1 MALSSGDKLGPYEI
15 LAKLGE
21 GGMGEVWK
29 ARDTRLNRPVAVKRL
44 KGQHNAR
51 FEQEAR
57 AIAALNHPHICQIFD
72 IGPDYLVLE
81 YIDGHPLTGG
91 IDAAHAV
98 RLAMQI
104 AEALDAAHRKGVV
117 HRDLKPANIMVT
129 AEGSIKLLDFGLA
142 KQTASTDDNSTIE
155 GTQIGTVMGTA
166 AYMAP
171 EQTEGKPLDARSD
184 IFSFGSV
191 LYELLSGRRA
201 FHGETAIATM
211 AAILRD
217 EPAPLEAPAA
227 LQAIVK
233 RCLAKRPGQRYQTM
247 AELRDDLGQAMDTR
261 TLPRTNTPTH
271 SSPSIAVLPFA
282 NMGADPDHEYF
293 SDGLAEE
300 IINVLAQIPGLKVT
314 ARTSAFAFKGKTEDI
329 RTIAGTLGV
338 ATILE
343 GSVRRSGSRL
353 RVNAQLIN
361 ASDGYHLW
369 SQRYDREM
377 ADLFDVQDEIAQ
389 AIASA
394 LQVTLSR
401 TLAPFMQYKPGLPAY
416 EALLKARHY
425 RGLLSPE
432 LFPRARECFEQAI
445 ALDPK
450 FVQAHCEY
458 GIYFMMMVVLGLV
471 SPNEGWSMVRV
482 QAQKALDLDPSLAE
496 GHAMLGTVAGSLEYG
511 WTEAARHFR
520 LAMAHDPVPVNVR
533 LYYSLH
539 LMKVG
544 RPAEAVQQ
552 ADLGLREDPLN
563 ILLHI
568 NRASYLAAAGRDEDA
583 AEGYRATL
591 ELNPSMVL
599 AKFNLGGWHA
609 TLGEWDRALRYCEE
623 AYAVAPLPRV
633 VGLLAGLLRITGDL
647 PRADDMLRRLQPTD
661 APGVPLGLA
670 IYHWVLQEFDAQA
683 DWFEKAID
691 QRDPISSMLVRSWY
705 GANLRATPRWGPLM
719 RKLNLPES

>member
-44 KGQHNAR
+44 KGQYNVR

-81 YIDGHPLTGG
+81 YIDGHPLEGSV
-91 IDAAHAV
+91 DAADAV
-98 RLAMQI
+98 QLAMQI
-104 AEALDAAHRKGVV
+104 AEALEAAHRKGVV

-129 AEGSIKLLDFGLA
+129 SEGSVKLLDFGLA
-142 KQTASTDDNSTIE
+142 TQTASTAETSTIE
-155 GTQIGTVMGTA
+155 GTMIGTVMGTA

-171 EQTEGKPLDARSD
+171 EQTEGKSLDARSD
-184 IFSFGSV
+184 IFSLGSV

-201 FHGETAIATM
+201 FHGETVVSTM

-217 EPAPLEAPAA
+217 EPAPLDAPAT

-233 RCLAKRPGQRYQTM
+233 RCLAKPPAERYQTM
-247 AELRDDLGQAMDTR
+247 AELRQDLGKAAQTG
-261 TLPRTNTPTH
+261 TPPH
-271 SSPSIAVLPFA
+271 SPPSIAVLPFA
-282 NMGADPDHEYF
+282 NLGADKENEYF

-300 IINVLAQIPGLKVT
+300 IINFLAQVPGLKVT

-329 RTIAGTLGV
+329 RKIAGTLGV
-338 ATILE
+338 TTILE

-369 SQRYDREM
+369 SKRYDREM
-377 ADLFDVQDEIAQ
+377 ADLFDVQDDIAQ

-394 LQVTLSR
+394 LQVTLSGMA
-401 TLAPFMQYKPGLPAY
+401 APFMQYKPSLPAY

-425 RGLLSPE
+425 RGLIRPE
-432 LFPRARECFEQAI
+432 LLPRAREWFEQAI

-450 FVQAHCEY
+450 FVLAHCEY
-458 GIYFMMMVVLGLV
+458 GIYFMLMVVLGLV
-471 SPNEGWSMVRV
+471 APTEGWSMVRS
-482 QAQKALDLDPSLAE
+482 QAQKALDLDPSLPE
-496 GHAMLGTVAGSLEYG
+496 GHAMLGAVAGSLEYD
-511 WTEAARHFR
+511 WTEAERQFR
-520 LAMAHDPVPVNVR
+520 LAMAHDPVPINVR

-539 LMKVG
+539 LMKIG
-544 RPAEAVQQ
+544 RAAEAVRQTEF
-552 ADLGLREDPLN
+552 GLQEDPLN
-563 ILLHI
+563 FLLRI
-568 NRASYLAAAGRDEDA
+568 NRASYLAAAGRAEDA
-583 AEGYRATL
+583 AEGYRDIL

-599 AKFNLGGWHA
+599 AQFNLAGRHA
-609 TLGEWDRALRYCEE
+609 SLGEWDAALRFCEE
-623 AYAVAPLPRV
+623 AYVVAPLPRV
-633 VGLLAGLLRITGDL
+633 IGLLAGLLKRTGDTH
-647 PRADDMLRRLQPTD
+647 RADEMLRKLQPAD
-661 APGVPLGLA
+661 AFGVPLGLA
-670 IYHWVLQEFDAQA
+670 MYHWVLQEFDAEA

-691 QRDPISSMLVRSWY
+691 QRDPISAMLLRFWY
-705 GANLRATPRWGPLM
+705 GAELRSTPRWGRLM

>member
-44 KGQHNAR
+44 KGQFSAR

-81 YIDGHPLTGG
+81 YIEGHPLEGG
-91 IDAAHAV
+91 GNVGDAV

-129 AEGSIKLLDFGLA
+129 SEGSVKLLDFGLA
-142 KQTASTDDNSTIE
+142 KQTAGADDTSTVE
-155 GTQIGTVMGTA
+155 GTAIGTVMGTA

-171 EQTEGKPLDARSD
+171 EQAEGKPLDVRSD

-201 FHGETAIATM
+201 FNGENAVSTM

-217 EPAPLEAPAA
+217 EPAPLDASPT

-233 RCLAKRPGQRYQTM
+233 RCLAKPPGQRYQTV
-247 AELRDDLGQAMDTR
+247 AELRDDLGKAAR
-261 TLPRTNTPTH
+261 TGTPLH
-271 SSPSIAVLPFA
+271 SQPSIAVLPFA
-282 NMGADPDHEYF
+282 NMGADKENEYF

-300 IINVLAQIPGLKVT
+300 IMNLLAQIPALKVT

-329 RTIAGTLGV
+329 RKIAGTLGV
-338 ATILE
+338 TTILE

-377 ADLFDVQDEIAQ
+377 ADLFDLQDEIAQ

-394 LQVTLSR
+394 LQVTLAG
-401 TLAPFMQYKPGLPAY
+401 TPAPFMQYKPSLPAY

-425 RGLLSPE
+425 RGLIRPDL
-432 LFPRARECFEQAI
+432 LPRARECFEQAI

-450 FVQAHCEY
+450 FVLAHCEY
-458 GIYFMMMVVLGLV
+458 GIYFMLMVVLGLV
-471 SPNEGWSMVRV
+471 APKEGWSLVRS
-482 QAQKALDLDPSLAE
+482 QAQKALDLEPSLPE
-496 GHAMLGTVAGSLEYG
+496 GHAMLGAVAGSLEYD
-511 WTEAARHFR
+511 WKEAERHFQ
-520 LAMAHDPVPVNVR
+520 LAIAHDPVPSNVR

-539 LMKVG
+539 LMKIG

-552 ADLGLREDPLN
+552 AELGLQEDPLN
-563 ILLHI
+563 PLLLI
-568 NRASYLAAAGRDEDA
+568 NRASYLAAAGRAEDA
-583 AEGYRATL
+583 AEGYREIL

-599 AKFNLGGWHA
+599 AIFNLAGRHA
-609 TLGEWDRALRYCEE
+609 SLGEWDRALPLCEE
-623 AYAVAPLPRV
+623 AYALAPLPRV
-633 VGLLAGLLRITGDL
+633 IGLLAGVLQRTGDTH
-647 PRADDMLRRLQPTD
+647 RAEEMLRKLQPAD
-661 APGVPLGLA
+661 AFGVPLGLA
-670 IYHWVLQEFDAQA
+670 MYHWVLQEFDAEA

-691 QRDPISSMLVRSWY
+691 QRDPISSMLLRFWY
-705 GANLRATPRWGPLM
+705 AAELRATPRWGRLM
-719 RKLNLPES
+719 RKLNLPESG

>member
-425 RGLLSPE
+425 RGLLRPE

>member
-29 ARDTRLNRPVAVKRL
+29 ARDSRLNRPVAVKQL
-44 KGQHNAR
+44 KGQHSAR

-81 YIDGHPLTGG
+81 YIEGQPLKGG
-91 IDAAHAV
+91 VNVDDAV

-129 AEGSIKLLDFGLA
+129 SEGSVKLLDFGLA
-142 KQTASTDDNSTIE
+142 KQTAGSDDTSTVD
-155 GTQIGTVMGTA
+155 GTAVGTVMGTA

-191 LYELLSGRRA
+191 MYELLSGRRA
-201 FHGETAIATM
+201 FHGENSVSTM
-211 AAILRD
+211 TAILRD
-217 EPAPLEAPAA
+217 EPAPLDASAA

-233 RCLAKRPGQRYQTM
+233 RCLAKPPGQRYQTV
-247 AELRDDLGQAMDTR
+247 AELRDDLGKAHTG
-261 TLPRTNTPTH
+261 TPPH
-271 SSPSIAVLPFA
+271 SPPSIAVLPFV
-282 NMGADPDHEYF
+282 NMGTDKDNEYF

-300 IINVLAQIPGLKVT
+300 IINFLAQIPGLKVT
-314 ARTSAFAFKGKTEDI
+314 ARTSAFAFRGKTEDI
-329 RTIAGTLGV
+329 RKIAGTLGV
-338 ATILE
+338 STILE

-377 ADLFDVQDEIAQ
+377 ADLFDLQDEIAQ

-394 LQVTLSR
+394 LHVTLAG
-401 TLAPFMQYKPGLPAY
+401 TPAPFMPYKPSLPAY

-425 RGLLSPE
+425 RGLLRPE
-432 LFPRARECFEQAI
+432 LFPRAKECFEQAI

-450 FVQAHCEY
+450 FVLAHCEY

-471 SPNEGWSMVRV
+471 SPSEGWSMVRS
-482 QAQKALDLDPSLAE
+482 QAQRALDLDPSLPE
-496 GHAMLGTVAGSLEYG
+496 GHAMLGAVAGSLEYD
-511 WTEAARHFR
+511 WKEAERQFR

-539 LMKVG
+539 LMKIG
-544 RPAEAVQQ
+544 RSGEAVQQ
-552 ADLGLREDPLN
+552 AELGLQEDPLN
-563 ILLHI
+563 ILLRI
-568 NRASYLAAAGRDEDA
+568 NRASYLAAAGRPEDA
-583 AEGYRATL
+583 ATGWREIL
-591 ELNPSMVL
+591 ELNPSVVL
-599 AKFNLGGWHA
+599 ALFNLAGRHA
-609 TLGEWDRALRYCEE
+609 SLGEWDRALPLCEE
-623 AYAVAPLPRV
+623 AYVLAPLSRV
-633 VGLLAGLLRITGDL
+633 VGLLAGLLKRTGDTR
-647 PRADDMLRRLQPTD
+647 RADQLLHTLQPAD
-661 APGVPLGLA
+661 AFGVPLGLA
-670 IYHWVLQEFDAQA
+670 LYHWVLHEFDAEA

-691 QRDPISSMLVRSWY
+691 QRDPISSMLLRFWY
-705 GANLRATPRWGPLM
+705 GAELRTTPRWAGLM

>member
-44 KGQHNAR
+44 KGQFSAR

-81 YIDGHPLTGG
+81 YIEGHPIQGG
-91 IDAAHAV
+91 GNVGDTV

-129 AEGSIKLLDFGLA
+129 SEGSVKLLDFGLA
-142 KQTASTDDNSTIE
+142 KQTAGPDDTSTVE
-155 GTQIGTVMGTA
+155 GTAIGTVMGTA

-171 EQTEGKPLDARSD
+171 EQTEGKPLDVRSD

-201 FHGETAIATM
+201 FNGENAVSTM

-217 EPAPLEAPAA
+217 EPAPLDASAT

-233 RCLAKRPGQRYQTM
+233 RCLAKPPGQRYQTV
-247 AELRDDLGQAMDTR
+247 AELREDLGKAAR
-261 TLPRTNTPTH
+261 TGTPLH
-271 SSPSIAVLPFA
+271 SPLSIAVLPFA
-282 NMGADPDHEYF
+282 NMGADKENEYF

-300 IINVLAQIPGLKVT
+300 IINLLVQIPALKVT

-329 RTIAGTLGV
+329 RKIAGTLGV
-338 ATILE
+338 TTILE

-377 ADLFDVQDEIAQ
+377 ADLFDLQDEIAQ

-394 LQVTLSR
+394 LQVTLSG
-401 TLAPFMQYKPGLPAY
+401 TPAPFMQYKPSLPAY

-425 RGLLSPE
+425 RGLIRPDL
-432 LFPRARECFEQAI
+432 LPRARECFEQAI

-450 FVQAHCEY
+450 FVLAHCEY
-458 GIYFMMMVVLGLV
+458 GIYFMLMVVLGLV
-471 SPNEGWSMVRV
+471 APTEGWSMVRS
-482 QAQKALDLDPSLAE
+482 QAQKALDLEPSLPE
-496 GHAMLGTVAGSLEYG
+496 GHAMLGAVAGSLEYD
-511 WTEAARHFR
+511 WKEAERHFQ
-520 LAMAHDPVPVNVR
+520 LAIAHDHVPSNVR

-539 LMKVG
+539 LMRIG

-552 ADLGLREDPLN
+552 AELGLQEDPLN
-563 ILLHI
+563 PLLLV
-568 NRASYLAAAGRDEDA
+568 NRASYLAAAGRAEDA
-583 AEGYRATL
+583 AEGYREIL

-599 AKFNLGGWHA
+599 AKFNLAGRHA
-609 TLGEWDRALRYCEE
+609 SLSEWDRALPLCEE
-623 AYAVAPLPRV
+623 AYALAPLPRV
-633 VGLLAGLLRITGDL
+633 IGLLAGVLQRTGDTN
-647 PRADDMLRRLQPTD
+647 RAEEMLRKLQPAD
-661 APGVPLGLA
+661 AFGVPLGMA
-670 IYHWVLQEFDAQA
+670 IYHWVLQEFDAEA

-691 QRDPISSMLVRSWY
+691 QRDPISSMLLWFWY
-705 GANLRATPRWGPLM
+705 AAELRATPRWGRLM
-719 RKLNLPES
+719 RKLNLPESG

>member
-1 MALSSGDKLGPYEI
+1 
-15 LAKLGE
+15 
-21 GGMGEVWK
+21 
-29 ARDTRLNRPVAVKRL
+29 
-44 KGQHNAR
+44 
-51 FEQEAR
+51 
-57 AIAALNHPHICQIFD
+57 
-72 IGPDYLVLE
+72 
-81 YIDGHPLTGG
+81 
-91 IDAAHAV
+91 
-98 RLAMQI
+98 
-104 AEALDAAHRKGVV
+104 
-117 HRDLKPANIMVT
+117 MVT
-129 AEGSIKLLDFGLA
+129 AEGAIKLLDFGLA

-171 EQTEGKPLDARSD
+171 EQTEGKPLDVRSD

-217 EPAPLEAPAA
+217 EPAPLEAPAT
-227 LQAIVK
+227 LQAIVT
-233 RCLAKRPGQRYQTM
+233 RCLAKLPGQRYQTM
-247 AELRDDLGQAMDTR
+247 AEVREDLGQAMDTR
-261 TLPRTNTPTH
+261 TLARTDTPTH
-271 SSPSIAVLPFA
+271 SPPSIAVLPFA
-282 NMGADPDHEYF
+282 NMGADPDYEYF

-369 SQRYDREM
+369 SQRFDREM

-394 LQVTLSR
+394 LQVTLAG
-401 TLAPFMQYKPGLPAY
+401 TLAPFMHHKPGLPAY

-425 RGLLSPE
+425 RGLLRPE

-445 ALDPK
+445 ALDPQ

-458 GIYFMMMVVLGLV
+458 GIYFMMMVVLGLM

-568 NRASYLAAAGRDEDA
+568 NRASYLAAAGRDADA
-583 AEGYRATL
+583 VEGYRATL
-591 ELNPSMVL
+591 ELNPTMVL

-633 VGLLAGLLRITGDL
+633 VGLLAGLLKRTGDTH
-647 PRADDMLRRLQPTD
+647 RADEMLRRLQPVD

>member
-1 MALSSGDKLGPYEI
+1 MTLSAGDQLGPYEI

-21 GGMGEVWK
+21 GGMGDVWK

-44 KGQHNAR
+44 KGQFSAR

-81 YIDGHPLTGG
+81 YIEGHPLEGG
-91 IDAAHAV
+91 GNLGDAV

-104 AEALDAAHRKGVV
+104 ADALDAAHRKGVV

-129 AEGSIKLLDFGLA
+129 SEGSVKLLDFGLA
-142 KQTASTDDNSTIE
+142 KQTAGASDSSTVE
-155 GTQIGTVMGTA
+155 GTAIGTVMGTA

-184 IFSFGSV
+184 IFSLGSV
-191 LYELLSGRRA
+191 FYELISGRRA
-201 FHGETAIATM
+201 FNGETAVSTM

-217 EPAPLEAPAA
+217 EPAPLDASAA

-233 RCLAKRPGQRYQTM
+233 RCLAKPPGQRYQTV
-247 AELRDDLGQAMDTR
+247 AELRADLGQVVR
-261 TLPRTNTPTH
+261 TGTPLH
-271 SSPSIAVLPFA
+271 SQPSIAVLPFA
-282 NMGADPDHEYF
+282 NMSAEKDNEYF

-300 IINVLAQIPGLKVT
+300 IINLLAQIPALKVT

-338 ATILE
+338 TTILE

-377 ADLFDVQDEIAQ
+377 ADLFDLQDEIAQ

-394 LQVTLSR
+394 LQVTLSG
-401 TLAPFMQYKPGLPAY
+401 TPAPLIHYKPSLPAY

-425 RGLLSPE
+425 RGLIRPDL
-432 LFPRARECFEQAI
+432 LPRARECFEQAI

-450 FVQAHCEY
+450 FVLAHCEY
-458 GIYFMMMVVLGLV
+458 GIYFMLLVVLGLV
-471 SPNEGWSMVRV
+471 APKEGWSMVRS
-482 QAQKALDLDPSLAE
+482 QAQKALDLEPSLPE
-496 GHAMLGTVAGSLEYG
+496 GHAMLGAVAGSLEYD
-511 WTEAARHFR
+511 WKEADRHFQ
-520 LAMAHDPVPVNVR
+520 LAIAHDPVPGNVR

-539 LMKVG
+539 LMRVG
-544 RPAEAVQQ
+544 RPAEALQQ
-552 ADLGLREDPLN
+552 AELGLQEDPLN
-563 ILLHI
+563 PLQLI
-568 NRASYLAAAGRDEDA
+568 NRASYLAAVGRTEEA
-583 AEGYRATL
+583 AEGYREIL

-599 AKFNLGGWHA
+599 AKFNLAGRHA
-609 TLGEWDRALRYCEE
+609 SLGEWDRALPLCEE
-623 AYAVAPLPRV
+623 AHALAPLPRV
-633 VGLLAGLLRITGDL
+633 IGLLAGVLQRAGDTH
-647 PRADDMLRRLQPTD
+647 RAEEMLRKLQPAD
-661 APGVPLGLA
+661 AHGVPMGLA
-670 IYHWVLQEFDAQA
+670 LYHWVLRDFDAEA

-691 QRDPISSMLVRSWY
+691 QRDPVSSILLRFWY
-705 GANLRATPRWGPLM
+705 GAELRPTPRWGRLM
-719 RKLNLPES
+719 RKLNLPE

>member
-29 ARDTRLNRPVAVKRL
+29 ARDSRLNRPVAVKRL
-44 KGQHNAR
+44 KGQHSAR

-81 YIDGHPLTGG
+81 YIEGQPLKGG
-91 IDAAHAV
+91 VNVDDAV

-129 AEGSIKLLDFGLA
+129 SEGSVKLLDFGLA
-142 KQTASTDDNSTIE
+142 KQTAGSDDTSTVD
-155 GTQIGTVMGTA
+155 GTAVGTVMGTA

-171 EQTEGKPLDARSD
+171 EQTEGKPLDVRSD

-191 LYELLSGRRA
+191 MYELLSGRRA
-201 FHGETAIATM
+201 FHGENAVSTM
-211 AAILRD
+211 TAILRD
-217 EPAPLEAPAA
+217 EPAPLDASAA

-233 RCLAKRPGQRYQTM
+233 RCLAKPPGQRYQTV
-247 AELRDDLGQAMDTR
+247 AELRDDLGKAQTG
-261 TLPRTNTPTH
+261 TPPH
-271 SSPSIAVLPFA
+271 SPPSIAVLPFA
-282 NMGADPDHEYF
+282 NMGADKENEYF

-300 IINVLAQIPGLKVT
+300 IINFLAQIPGLKVT

-329 RTIAGTLGV
+329 RKIAGTLGV
-338 ATILE
+338 STILE

-377 ADLFDVQDEIAQ
+377 ADLFDLQDEIAQ

-394 LQVTLSR
+394 LHVTLAG
-401 TLAPFMQYKPGLPAY
+401 TPTPFMLYKPSLPAY

-425 RGLLSPE
+425 RGLLRPE

-450 FVQAHCEY
+450 FVLAHCEY

-471 SPNEGWSMVRV
+471 SPSEGWSMVRS
-482 QAQKALDLDPSLAE
+482 QAQRALDLDPSLPE
-496 GHAMLGTVAGSLEYG
+496 GHAMLGAVAGSLEYD
-511 WTEAARHFR
+511 WKEAERQFR
-520 LAMAHDPVPVNVR
+520 LAIAHDPVPVNVR

-539 LMKVG
+539 LMKIG
-544 RPAEAVQQ
+544 RSGEAVQQ
-552 ADLGLREDPLN
+552 AELGLQEDPLN
-563 ILLHI
+563 ILLRI
-568 NRASYLAAAGRDEDA
+568 NRASYLAAAGRPEDA
-583 AEGYRATL
+583 VKGWREIL
-591 ELNPSMVL
+591 ELNPSVVL
-599 AKFNLGGWHA
+599 ALFNLAGRHA
-609 TLGEWDRALRYCEE
+609 SLGEWDRALPLCEE
-623 AYAVAPLPRV
+623 AYVLAPLSRV
-633 VGLLAGLLRITGDL
+633 VGLLAGLLKRTGDTR
-647 PRADDMLRRLQPTD
+647 RADQLLHTLQPAD
-661 APGVPLGLA
+661 AFGVPLGLA
-670 IYHWVLQEFDAQA
+670 LYHWVLHEFDAEA

-691 QRDPISSMLVRSWY
+691 QRDPISSMLLRFWY
-705 GANLRATPRWGPLM
+705 GAELRTTPRWAGLM